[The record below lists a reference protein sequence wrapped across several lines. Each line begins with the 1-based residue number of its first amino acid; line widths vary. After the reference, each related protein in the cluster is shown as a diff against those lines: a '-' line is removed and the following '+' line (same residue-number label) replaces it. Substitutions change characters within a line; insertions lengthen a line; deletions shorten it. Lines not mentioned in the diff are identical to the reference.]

1 MIQKNPK
8 QIQASDM
15 LVDFIAED
23 LIPLAV
29 VDSTKFKKFVEKL
42 DPMYQVPSRKHLST
56 VLLKKK
62 YSTVKNKV
70 LEKLSKTETINL
82 TIDLWSNCQMK
93 SYLGITGHYI
103 SEQWILESVMLG
115 CNRVIGR
122 HTSNNILSW
131 YEEIVAEFG
140 ISSKV
145 RHIVTDS
152 GANIKKAFRNLAL
165 PGYEEDLPSDSEEE
179 ECEQEEDE
187 SVSVHLTLAIESDVM
202 IKHHGLFW
210 TYITISGEGRLG

>member
-1 MIQKNPK
+1 MHSLKVKEKKEEEAASQQTLNHLIKDQKKYDSKNPK

-15 LVDFIAED
+15 LVNFIAED

-56 VLLKKK
+56 VLLKK
-62 YSTVKNKV
+62 TVKNKV

-82 TIDLWSNCQMK
+82 TIDLWSNRQMK

-115 CNRVIGR
+115 CNRVNGR

-152 GANIKKAFRNLAL
+152 GAKLLEI
-165 PGYEEDLPSDSEEE
+165 
-179 ECEQEEDE
+179 
-187 SVSVHLTLAIESDVM
+187 
-202 IKHHGLFW
+202 
-210 TYITISGEGRLG
+210 